1 MMLYS
6 VRGKLIATE
15 PGAAIVECGGVG
27 FRCQTT
33 MSTLRQLPQLGEET
47 MLYTFLNVRDDA
59 MELFGFSSRAE
70 LSCFRMLTG
79 VSGVGPK
86 AGLSILSSLAPEQ
99 LALCVGGGDYKT
111 LTRAPGVGPKL
122 AQRIVLELKDKVKK
136 LGAPEIPAASAT
148 GGGMNASA
156 HASEAVNALTV
167 LGYTPAEAAEAVAR
181 LDSALPTEELIR
193 QALRSMAAKL

>member
-1 MMLYS
+1 MIYS

-15 PGAAIVECGGVG
+15 PGAAIVECGGVA

-33 MSTLRQLPQLGEET
+33 MNTLRQLPPTGGEA

-59 MELFGFSSRAE
+59 MELFGFASRTE

-79 VSGVGPK
+79 VTGVGAK

-99 LALCVGGGDYKT
+99 VAMCVGGGDYKS

-136 LGAPEIPAASAT
+136 LGAPSDAAAPS
-148 GGGMNASA
+148 GVGVPSASA
-156 HASEAVNALTV
+156 HAAEAINALTV
-167 LGYTPAEAAEAVAR
+167 LGYTPAEAAEAIAR

-193 QALRSMAAKL
+193 QALRSMAARL